1 MEGSLLA
8 LQRRNKLVLMLY
20 WGCLILGIGGNIKYP
35 DAMLAIIITGLPLA
49 LVATVLVWRGIAVTY
64 IKYILSI
71 GLNIVAFSFINET
84 TNIVN
89 ILIIYVGLGAI
100 SLFLDFRPIVLSGVV
115 AAGIINYFLI
125 TKESW
130 ASMDPIAVNLY
141 LILMVSL
148 LISQCRIGYGMMRDM
163 RKSAEESERSRQEMQ
178 QLLQEVTASVNIL
191 NTTNSMLQDNATA
204 TGKIT
209 RDVSTS
215 FQEIASGIES
225 QTPSVADIS
234 GAIHQMNEIVLQ
246 TGRASDEMNEQSR
259 KTAEFTEQGQD
270 QMSNLADQMSE
281 ISTFTLH
288 TSSVMSK
295 VSEENRKISSIVNM
309 IVDIATQTNLLSLN
323 ASIEAARAGEH
334 GRGFAVVASEI
345 RTLAENAQKASG
357 EISDILGNIQTSI
370 EEASS
375 LVTTGL
381 GATKSGQAAVQN
393 VSQLFNGIKQ
403 NTEHVLDQAEKLQQM
418 NQQLQK
424 SSAEVLNEITSIAAI
439 TEETSASVEE
449 VLTGTKTQQQH
460 VQDIVSSIRAL
471 DDLTNKLSSLTTS
484 ASSA

>member
-1 MEGSLLA
+1 MEDSLVA
-8 LQRRNKLVLMLY
+8 HHRRNKLVLMLY
-20 WGCLILGIGGNIKYP
+20 WGCLVLGIGGNFKYP
-35 DAMLAIIITGLPLA
+35 DAMLAIIITGLPLG
-49 LVATVLVWRGIAVTY
+49 LVATMLVWRKLAVTY
-64 IKYILSI
+64 IRYILSI

-84 TNIVN
+84 SNIVN

-100 SLFLDFRPIVLSGVV
+100 SLYLDYRPIVLSGVL

-141 LILMVSL
+141 LILMVAL
-148 LISQCRIGYGMMRDM
+148 LISQCRIGYGMMRDVK
-163 RKSAEESERSRQEMQ
+163 KSAEESELSRREMQ
-178 QLLQEVTASVNIL
+178 QLLQEVTVSVNVL
-191 NTTNSMLQDNATA
+191 NTTNATLQDNATA

-209 RDVSTS
+209 TDVSSS

-225 QTPSVADIS
+225 QTSSVADIS
-234 GAIHQMNEIVLQ
+234 GAIHQMNEIVIQ
-246 TGRASDEMNEQSR
+246 TGRASEEMSEQSR
-259 KTAEFTEQGQD
+259 NTAQFTEQGQGE
-270 QMSNLADQMSE
+270 MSNLAAQMTE
-281 ISTFTLH
+281 ISSFASH
-288 TSSVMSK
+288 TSSVMAK
-295 VSEENRKISSIVNM
+295 VSDENQKISSIVNM

-357 EISDILGNIQTSI
+357 EISDILGNIQASI

-381 GATKSGQAAVQN
+381 SATSSGQAAVNN
-393 VSQLFNGIKQ
+393 VSQLFSGIKQ

-418 NQQLQK
+418 NQQLQQ

-449 VLTGTKTQQQH
+449 VLAGTEMQQQH
-460 VQDIVSSIRAL
+460 VKDIVSSIRQL

-484 ASSA
+484 ASA